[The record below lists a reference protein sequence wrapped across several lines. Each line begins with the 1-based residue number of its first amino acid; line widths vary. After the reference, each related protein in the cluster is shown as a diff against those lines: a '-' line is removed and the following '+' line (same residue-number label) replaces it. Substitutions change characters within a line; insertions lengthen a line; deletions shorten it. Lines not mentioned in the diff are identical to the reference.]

1 MQVYVDSFNLTCSS
15 SSVSNTTTVKKKA
28 IKKNDIIAA
37 RDRLFELK
45 EIQNT
50 ARDEELKI
58 RTFLADNLHIAEEGS
73 KTIDIDGVKV
83 TITRT
88 LTRTIGQAEAEEFCK
103 HYGDLSLECLRWKP
117 EIKVSGYKKHR
128 EILDEYIVTKS
139 GLPSINFK

>member
-1 MQVYVDSFNLTCSS
+1 M
-15 SSVSNTTTVKKKA
+15 KKKA
-28 IKKNDIIAA
+28 LKKKDLIIA

-58 RTFLADNLHIAEEGS
+58 RTYLADNLHTEEEGS

-88 LTRTIGQAEAEEFCK
+88 LTRSIGQAEAEEFART
-103 HYGDLSLECLRWKP
+103 HSDLALECLRYKP
-117 EIKVSGYKKHR
+117 EVIVKGYKAHR
-128 EILDEYIVTKS
+128 EILDEFIVTRP
-139 GLPSINFK
+139 GPPSVAFK